1 MITKT
6 EPTFYVRLYISGPI
20 DQGKQILRSY
30 CKTVGLCVTVEPTTF
45 IYTGGEEEG
54 YVVGLVNYPRFPAE
68 DEEIVRK
75 ASEIAHLLLEGTYQ
89 GSILLITPSQTLW
102 ITDRP

>member
-1 MITKT
+1 M
-6 EPTFYVRLYISGPI
+6 
-20 DQGKQILRSY
+20 
-30 CKTVGLCVTVEPTTF
+30 
-45 IYTGGEEEG
+45 
-54 YVVGLVNYPRFPAE
+54 VGLVNYPRFPAE